1 MKDKLHRQLFA
12 ENRKNIT
19 ATEQQDQVK
28 GVFETIKHVR
38 LVENQRTIKIKN
50 LLFEYRQKIEK
61 DKKRMQMILEEKK
74 VIQKNC
80 EEENQKII
88 LNIL

>member
-1 MKDKLHRQLFA
+1 
-12 ENRKNIT
+12 
-19 ATEQQDQVK
+19 
-28 GVFETIKHVR
+28 